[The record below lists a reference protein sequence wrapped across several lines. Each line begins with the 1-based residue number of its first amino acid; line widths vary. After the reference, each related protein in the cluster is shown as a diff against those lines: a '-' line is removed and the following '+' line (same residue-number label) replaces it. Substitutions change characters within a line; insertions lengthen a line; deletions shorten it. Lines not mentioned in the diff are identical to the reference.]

1 MWGGAGKVAGA
12 LGRLTACPHPADPRT
27 QGRHTQARITPFT
40 DHCPC
45 IRHGA
50 KCTLSPGRGQK
61 AASFPQTPA
70 GCLAAGGPAETA
82 PGSPHRLRGHH
93 ASPAPWG
100 PWGGPWL
107 LRRRMSCPARVPRV
121 RPRVLQAAPAGL
133 YGAAP
138 APKPREQRWDVT
150 RAPPQGRAAQ
160 GPPHLRP
167 CPQTSEPG
175 PCRWAP
181 LHLNCPPGPQ
191 TATSQ
196 GPRAGAGGRVSG
208 QGPREAR
215 ATRTEGVHS
224 RMGARRPVRRTGGVR
239 GGRSGSLRGRAGLSR
254 RRSRGGRGP
263 RGICGGHGPRGGPAL
278 AVPPSAQPWGH
289 PPPVRLTSAVGGAAR
304 RGASR
309 GAGPARPGALHGY
322 LSRLPRVL
330 SADSRGLG
338 LAQT

>member
-1 MWGGAGKVAGA
+1 MAGA
-12 LGRLTACPHPADPRT
+12 LGPLPTCPHPADPRT

-50 KCTLSPGRGQK
+50 KCTLSRGRGQK

-191 TATSQ
+191 TAASQ

-239 GGRSGSLRGRAGLSR
+239 GGRSGSPRGRAGLSR
-254 RRSRGGRGP
+254 RRSQGRPGPPRHLRSARATWRPSPGSAALCPALGTPSSRASDLSSGRRCPP
-263 RGICGGHGPRGGPAL
+263 RGLQGSRARTSGRPTRVFI
-278 AVPPSAQPWGH
+278 PPSE
-289 PPPVRLTSAVGGAAR
+289 
-304 RGASR
+304 
-309 GAGPARPGALHGY
+309 GP
-322 LSRLPRVL
+322 
-330 SADSRGLG
+330 LG
-338 LAQT
+338 